1 MGCCIIKTGRS
12 YGAQKEIKLLL
23 YKQLTPTGQK
33 RTTRKDYY
41 FKIKQR
47 IEHREEL
54 IIQLVYELYELTP
67 EKIKNVK
74 GGESG

>member
-1 MGCCIIKTGRS
+1 M
-12 YGAQKEIKLLL
+12 KLLL
-23 YKQLTPTGQK
+23 YKQLTPTEQK
-33 RTTRKDYY
+33 KTTRKDYY

-47 IEHREEL
+47 IEYREEK
-54 IIQLVYELYELTP
+54 INQLVYELYELTP